1 MTPALIGLAGRAG
14 SGKDTVAALLKD
26 VYGCMPIALADAL
39 KRFCVDVF
47 GISPPLLWGPSED
60 RNKPFETAIDQEALV
75 AACVNLRLHGRY
87 TRTLGRTED
96 SAAFARGLFSALHP
110 FLPITTPRRLLQLVG
125 TEWGRALDLD
135 TWTRQ
140 LSCDVEAIRQGVLY
154 FPQDG
159 ALESLRTRVTP
170 PPIVVTDVRFENDAA
185 TIVRLGG
192 RVILVDADQRVPP
205 LEGIRHSSENARAE
219 VGKYVSAVLDN
230 NGLLDALLPALKRI
244 VEQTA

>member
-135 TWTRQ
+135 RGHARVVQ
-140 LSCDVEAIRQGVLY
+140 VLL
-154 FPQDG
+154 D
-159 ALESLRTRVTP
+159 RT
-170 PPIVVTDVRFENDAA
+170 
-185 TIVRLGG
+185 L
-192 RVILVDADQRVPP
+192 DADVFMEPLLVVLGVEPLRVPG
-205 LEGIRHSSENARAE
+205 LDDAE
-219 VGKYVSAVLDN
+219 AEAVRMNFLTHES
-230 NGLLDALLPALKRI
+230 PSW
-244 VEQTA
+244 